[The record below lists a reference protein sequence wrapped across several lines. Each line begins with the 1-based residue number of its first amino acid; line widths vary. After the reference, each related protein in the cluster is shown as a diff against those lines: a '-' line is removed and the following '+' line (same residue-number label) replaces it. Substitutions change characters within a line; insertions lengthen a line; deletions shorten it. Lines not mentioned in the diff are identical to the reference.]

1 ERMTNVAEGVTPGV
15 DNSRPD
21 ADARGHVPGESSMW
35 FFVIGDL
42 LIFAVYFV
50 GYMYFRGQNHELFLQ
65 SQARLNL
72 DIGAVNTV
80 MLLTSSLF
88 VALGTQAARAG
99 NRADALRRFWVA
111 LAVGAAFP
119 LLKMF
124 EWIPEITSGL
134 TPGTNLFFIY
144 YYVMTGMPLCH
155 VALGLVIMC
164 FILRNLE
171 TSTVPKISFVET
183 GATYWHMVDVLWLV
197 LFALLYLMR

>member
-1 ERMTNVAEGVTPGV
+1 MTDVAEGFSTGLG
-15 DNSRPD
+15 DARPD

-50 GYMYFRGQNHELFLQ
+50 GYMYFRGQHQDLFLR
-65 SQARLNL
+65 SQARLNV

-88 VALGTQAARAG
+88 VALGTAAARAG
-99 NRADALRRFWVA
+99 NSANALRGWGIA
-111 LAVGAAFP
+111 LAFGAAFP
-119 LLKMF
+119 LLKLF
-124 EWIPEITSGL
+124 EWIPEVNAGL
-134 TPGTNLFFIY
+134 TPGENLFFMY
-144 YYVMTGMPLCH
+144 YFVMTGMHLCH

-164 FILRNLE
+164 FVIRNLR
-171 TSTVPKISFVET
+171 TSAEPKMSLVET

>member
-1 ERMTNVAEGVTPGV
+1 
-15 DNSRPD
+15 
-21 ADARGHVPGESSMW
+21 MW

-42 LIFAVYFV
+42 LIFGVYFV

-72 DIGAVNTV
+72 DIGAINTV

-88 VALGTQAARAG
+88 VALGTEAARAG
-99 NRADALRRFWVA
+99 NRVAALQRFWIA
-111 LAVGAAFP
+111 LAFGAAFP

-124 EWIPEITSGL
+124 EWIPEICSGL
-134 TPGTNLFFIY
+134 TPGKNLFFMY
-144 YYVMTGMPLCH
+144 YYVMTGMHLCH
-155 VALGLVIMC
+155 VALGLVILC
-164 FILRNLE
+164 FILRNLK
-171 TSTVPKISFVET
+171 TSKAPKISFVET